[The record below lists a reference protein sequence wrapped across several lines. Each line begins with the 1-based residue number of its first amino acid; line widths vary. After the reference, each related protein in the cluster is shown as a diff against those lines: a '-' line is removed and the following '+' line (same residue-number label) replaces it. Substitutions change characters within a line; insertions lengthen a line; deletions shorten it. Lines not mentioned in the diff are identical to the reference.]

1 MSYVSLQTRA
11 QVGLDSPRVSV
22 EVHLANGLP
31 CFNIVGLPEMAVR
44 ESRERVRAAIINSHF
59 QFPTKRITV
68 NLAPA
73 ELPKQGG
80 RFDLAI
86 AIGLLLASEQIQSN
100 DIDTYEFLG
109 ELSLSGKLLR
119 THAVL
124 PAAHTCSQHYK
135 ILFTAQ
141 ANLAELQLLDTQ
153 HYLVA
158 ENLLQV
164 CEHLNQ
170 TSLLK
175 PQTTLSSDAS
185 NDIQIKNIPTMAEVL
200 GQEHAKRALS
210 IAAAGHHHVLMIGSP
225 GSGKTMLA
233 NRFMSLLSP
242 MGIEETLETASI
254 HSLAN
259 HSQRSFTSK
268 LRPFRCPHHTVSAI
282 GLAGGGHI
290 PQPGEI
296 SLAHNG
302 VLFMDEFIEFSRQ
315 ALEILREPIET
326 GKITISRA
334 SGQSTFPARFQ
345 LIAAMNPCPMGCD
358 LNDYGHCDC
367 STEKIHRY
375 YNKLSAP
382 LLDRIDIQ
390 INVPKVPSSTLLTSP
405 NINQQQWS
413 HIVDQIQR
421 AQQHQYDRQGCLNGF
436 LSSHQCQPFCST
448 HSVVRETLLKLVEQ
462 FNLTTR
468 GCYQVLKLARTIA
481 DLENTL
487 NIELPHITEAI
498 SYRRLHLLK

>member
-11 QVGLDSPRVSV
+11 QVGLDSPSVSV

-59 QFPTKRITV
+59 QFPAKRITV

-86 AIGLLLASEQIQSN
+86 AIGLLLASEQIQSC
-100 DIDTYEFLG
+100 DIDAYEFLG
-109 ELSLSGKLLR
+109 ELSLSGKLLQ

-124 PAAHTCSQHYK
+124 PAAHTCSQHHK
-135 ILFTAQ
+135 ILFTAE

-164 CEHLNQ
+164 CAHLNQ

-175 PQTTLSSDAS
+175 PQTTRSKDKS
-185 NDIQIKNIPTMAEVL
+185 NEIENKNIPTMSEVL
-200 GQEHAKRALS
+200 GQDNAKRALT

-233 NRFMSLLSP
+233 NRFLGLLP
-242 MGIEETLETASI
+242 KMTLEETLQTASI
-254 HSLAN
+254 HSLA
-259 HSQRSFTSK
+259 HTSQRSLTSSV
-268 LRPFRCPHHTVSAI
+268 RPFRSPHHTVSAI

-296 SLAHNG
+296 SMAHNG
-302 VLFMDEFIEFSRQ
+302 VLFMDEFIEFARP

-334 SGQSTFPARFQ
+334 SGQCTFPAKFQ

-367 STEKIHRY
+367 SAEKIQHY
-375 YNKLSAP
+375 FKKLSAP

-390 INVPKVPSSTLLTSP
+390 VNVPKLPSRCLLQRPTNDLKDSAQ
-405 NINQQQWS
+405 I
-413 HIVDQIQR
+413 IQR
-421 AQQHQYDRQGCLNGF
+421 IQQAQNLQLDRQGCLNGF
-436 LSSHQCQPFCST
+436 LSSHQCHLFCTTDSNL
-448 HSVVRETLLKLVEQ
+448 RETILKLVDT

-481 DLENTL
+481 DFEDHPA
-487 NIELPHITEAI
+487 IELPHITEAI
-498 SYRRLHLLK
+498 SYHRLKLIK